1 VGMNIT
7 KTILPPSNVGR
18 KAIPVDAEAVDFF
31 VKSFRECPIEEM
43 DEDFRP
49 AAYGPEDHLFTKDTA
64 AQAEGRRYSKAVME
78 KLGVTVRVRVD
89 DNGVGEQL
97 DENGKVIKPS
107 ADSVDADGNKVQG
120 TRYLWRLY
128 VPLSVGM
135 ELAPVEDTAG
145 QEEAS
150 ESDTEASDDE

>member
-1 VGMNIT
+1 MKIT

-18 KAIPVDAEAVDFF
+18 KAIPVDAEAVDYF
-31 VKSFRECPIEEM
+31 VQCFRECPIEEM
-43 DEDFRP
+43 DDDFRP
-49 AAYGPEDHLFTKDTA
+49 AAYGPEDHLFVKDTA

-89 DNGVGEQL
+89 DNGVGEKL
-97 DENGKVIKPS
+97 DENKKVIKPS
-107 ADSVDADGNKVQG
+107 EG

-135 ELAPVEDTAG
+135 ELAPT
-145 QEEAS
+145 
-150 ESDTEASDDE
+150 ESGDDESEAPEDE